1 MQAYTYILY
10 SCQISNKKFIFKL
23 NFYFINILLLE
34 TEVGVRLY
42 RDGIICVWD
51 GFNFFYFCML
61 ATDFGGYRRNYS
73 VSIRD
78 GIYISSLNSLETK
91 DLATDLDPS
100 LFPCLVLLVTKITCF
115 RDGLCPSLFS
125 IFLVVDK

>member
-1 MQAYTYILY
+1 MQAYLYITELPNY
-10 SCQISNKKFIFKL
+10 QHKNY
-23 NFYFINILLLE
+23 FYVEYFFLKNILLLE
-34 TEVGVRLY
+34 TEFGVCLY
-42 RDGIICVWD
+42 RDRIICVWD